1 MKVKRGFPLS
11 WREDLQIGPLNKL
24 RGVKMVPEWMKDAPN
39 PFDTVLVANRG
50 EIAVRIIKA
59 VQEAGLRAIA
69 IYSEPDK
76 DSLHTEMAN
85 QAIYLPGDSL
95 SENYLNSE
103 AIIEAAK
110 SSGAQAIHPG
120 YGFLSERA
128 EFAEAVTKSGITW
141 IGPSPVAIETMGDKI
156 SARSRMIESGV
167 PVIPG
172 DEVAIPDDSDHLGT
186 LASVAARVGY
196 PLLLKAS
203 AGGGGKGMRIV
214 REPKMLRTEY
224 EAAAREASAA
234 FGDGTVYVERLL
246 TGARHIEIQILADK
260 HGNCIH
266 LNERDCSLQRRHQ
279 KVIEEAPSSAVSEEL
294 RKSMGKAAVLA
305 AKSVDYVGAGTVEL
319 LLSSNGDFYFLE
331 MNTRLQVEHPVTEMI
346 TGVDLVQKQLEIAS
360 GLPLGISQDSVSIY
374 GHSIEAR
381 IYAEDAKIGFLPA
394 IGKLALWRP
403 PSGPGIRVDSGVKEG
418 DEVTVNFDPMLA
430 KLIVHAPSRMAA
442 IRRLELALS
451 SFVALGVTTNIGF
464 LRNALTHP
472 VFISGNVTTDF
483 LDNAPM
489 TEFISEIP
497 DPKVLV
503 AIASAAKRL
512 GAGKSVVNT
521 NSRILDDYSGHAYDP
536 FITLSRRLP

>member
-1 MKVKRGFPLS
+1 MFSK
-11 WREDLQIGPLNKL
+11 
-24 RGVKMVPEWMKDAPN
+24 
-39 PFDTVLVANRG
+39 VLVANRG
-50 EIAVRIIKA
+50 EIALRIIRACRELGVASVA
-59 VQEAGLRAIA
+59 V
-69 IYSEPDK
+69 YSEADV
-76 DSLHTEMAN
+76 DSLHVQLSDEAVCIGPGPSKDSYLKPDRIIAAAEVT
-85 QAIYLPGDSL
+85 QA
-95 SENYLNSE
+95 E
-103 AIIEAAK
+103 
-110 SSGAQAIHPG
+110 AIHPG
-120 YGFLSERA
+120 YGFLSENPR
-128 EFAEAVTKSGITW
+128 FAEICESCNIKF
-141 IGPSPVAIETMGDKI
+141 IGPSADLIRAMGDKNT
-156 SARSRMIESGV
+156 ARAPATRHGV
-167 PVIPG
+167 PVTPG
-172 DEVAIPDDSDHLGT
+172 TDGIMENEEEA
-186 LASVAARVGY
+186 LAAARKIGFPVMI
-196 PLLLKAS
+196 KAT

-279 KVIEEAPSSAVSEEL
+279 KVIEEAPSSAVSDEL

-346 TGVDLVQKQLEIAS
+346 TGVDLVQKQLEIAA
-360 GLPLGISQDSVSIY
+360 GLPLGISQDSVSIS

-430 KLIVHAPSRMAA
+430 KLIVHAPNRMAA

-483 LDNAPM
+483 LDNAPV
-489 TEFISEIP
+489 TEFICENP

-512 GAGKSVVNT
+512 GAAKSRVNT
-521 NSRILDDYSGHAYDP
+521 NSGILDDYSGHAYDP

>member
-103 AIIEAAK
+103 AIIQAAK

-141 IGPSPVAIETMGDKI
+141 IGPSPEAIETMGDKI

-360 GLPLGISQDSVSIY
+360 GLPLGISQDSVSIS

-483 LDNAPM
+483 LDNAPV
-489 TEFISEIP
+489 TEFISENP

-512 GAGKSVVNT
+512 GAAKSRVNT
-521 NSRILDDYSGHAYDP
+521 NSGILDDYSGHAYDP